1 MKKKTT
7 KKKKKSNDTHIDIFI
22 LNKYIDNT
30 IDTIIKTNKK
40 HTMNQLTPNQEY
52 ALAKKLSEALN
63 EPENFPLYLK
73 FAKTVSK
80 EFLLEKLSYVLSKDD
95 ILNKAAYFN
104 SVVNTYGYRK

>member
-7 KKKKKSNDTHIDIFI
+7 KKKVPESLTIAIFI
-22 LNKYIDNT
+22 LNKYLDNT
-30 IDTIIKTNKK
+30 IDTITKPNQKTK
-40 HTMNQLTPNQEY
+40 MNNLTPNQEY

-73 FAKTVSK
+73 FAKTVDK
-80 EFLLEKLSYVLSKDD
+80 EFLLQKLKYVLSKDG
-95 ILNKAAYFN
+95 IENKAAYFN